1 MKTKKQICA
10 MLLSG
15 IILILTFVSNNI
27 VFANDRSRDISA
39 TNVTSLTVSPSNIED
54 GGNIRVDVTFDD
66 TRGKIKQGDII
77 SISWTS
83 SGEAYLQGYA
93 NRFPL
98 KISGQHVGDVV
109 ITRDGTTITYLC
121 QLPIPRFT
129 REIY

>member
-66 TRGKIKQGDII
+66 TRGKIKQDDII

-83 SGEAYLQGYA
+83 SGEA
-93 NRFPL
+93 
-98 KISGQHVGDVV
+98 
-109 ITRDGTTITYLC
+109 
-121 QLPIPRFT
+121 
-129 REIY
+129 